1 MLKKYALHMAFL
13 IKIPLRYAEDNWENM
28 RLSGRNS
35 SFGALGSGLPSDTK
49 PVTQVSLRT
58 GVNPNSQGP

>member
-1 MLKKYALHMAFL
+1 MAFL
-13 IKIPLRYAEDNWENM
+13 FKLPLRYAEDHWQNM

-58 GVNPNSQGP
+58 GVNPNS